1 MKEPI
6 DRDLFKYL
14 ESWQTK
20 EGCGLE
26 AAEAESGGWE
36 WGKRNPGRKGEIAK
50 LVGRTAPN
58 TFSKTIALCTI
69 LLSKS
74 TFLRCGL
81 YMIKMHLF

>member
-26 AAEAESGGWE
+26 AAEAESGGGSG
-36 WGKRNPGRKGEIAK
+36 GKEIQGERGR
-50 LVGRTAPN
+50 
-58 TFSKTIALCTI
+58 
-69 LLSKS
+69 
-74 TFLRCGL
+74 
-81 YMIKMHLF
+81 